1 MEYTI
6 RIEKDTKSGWLCG
19 QCEEL
24 PEAITQGK
32 DMDELMLMMEDAIKL
47 VLECKRDEYRA
58 QCTKKNTIVRK
69 LRYRNE
75 AQSNI
80 RTSDRKRVC
89 AV

>member
-6 RIEKDTKSGWLCG
+6 RIEKDTESGWLCG

-24 PEAITQGK
+24 PEAVTQGK
-32 DMDELMLMMEDAIKL
+32 DMDELLFMMDDAIKL

-58 QCTKKNTIVRK
+58 HCNKKNTIVRK
-69 LRYRNE
+69 LRYSNE
-75 AQSNI
+75 AKTTI
-80 RTSDRKRVC
+80 GTSDRKRVC

>member
-6 RIEKDTKSGWLCG
+6 HIEKDTKSGWLCG

-32 DMDELMLMMEDAIKL
+32 DMDELMFMMEDAIKL
-47 VLECKRDEYRA
+47 VLECKREEYRA
-58 QCTKKNTIVRK
+58 KCTNKNAIVRK
-69 LRYRNE
+69 LRISNE
-75 AQSNI
+75 TKTIIRASN
-80 RTSDRKRVC
+80 RKRVC